1 MLEDNYQFKFYKN
14 PEQEEKDILLTPL
27 VNEELSTDKKT
38 EEELLDYKFKFYKN
52 SESDVVEEDLKS
64 EPTKSKFLFYQQPE
78 DTDIKEN
85 IKQPKISLA
94 RELSYGAAQEMTVLG
109 SSFQLAKAA
118 FQAGFD
124 KDRDYKEVRA
134 ANEEQRQEKIF
145 EEFSEFKG
153 REETAGVIAGRVG
166 QALADPVTFLLPW
179 AKIAKAGKIA
189 SLTAGG
195 TFAAG
200 DMAIREEALYGKIN
214 PNTVAL
220 GFGLGVVG
228 AQLGDV
234 VAAVYAKQAN
244 KTIDETVDLGKQ
256 AGGPKKVKIKGAQT
270 NPKIN
275 PKNSKKAEEANA
287 QTLIETEEFI
297 ENLGTLNVKINNIN
311 NRRKEISKEIK
322 KGVEKNKKS
331 FVGPLLKDDD
341 YLPEFIKSSGF
352 GVERIALTKELK
364 KLNNEKN
371 SLYANEATDNILD
384 VLNTTLLNG
393 HKKGILSEDI
403 TRGIVHEITRPLFGG
418 LIGGAIG
425 AASTGEGD
433 TNDKMITFAIVGA
446 LAGGFQRRIQLSKYE
461 AIPKKVIDDA
471 GKEIVGE
478 YKRGFFN
485 YLKSVTAG
493 SHVQDLMA
501 WSAPVVNYA
510 SKMFK
515 MQGGGVRLGQTT
527 KQLSVEEEAT
537 LQLGAWRT
545 RYSDL
550 VGSYDD
556 DVLILAGKI
565 VNQRNLKS
573 KKYFFLKET
582 DEIKKIGKRK
592 YNRAVKLSKDID
604 AYTSDF
610 KKYARER
617 GLDFKD
623 ETQYGLTQILDR
635 ASITTANY
643 NTTKGILA
651 RAFYLQNSKEVGHR
665 FYKPKGAAKIKEAQ
679 KSAEQTAEEYLSTS
693 TNLRR
698 NSIWAKEIDDPKF
711 IFQGNTLSNKK
722 EEFILNAARHFNKE
736 RTLYDQEARA
746 LASDL
751 FVQNPTKTLDLLIN
765 NTINIAEFSKRFGSK
780 GEGISKLFKDIDNN
794 IAKMVDPTGKL
805 TPKELFSK
813 NNAAKELA
821 MKEKK
826 KIKDSLEAYFGVYHA
841 DKAFDSRG
849 GKAFVTFLQTGL
861 ATTRLSRV
869 AIPSLGDLLQTITN
883 SGWKAGFKG
892 AMSDIKL
899 SREGLGLAGR
909 QKQVG
914 GKDATFVDK
923 FVGNNRHDNI
933 IQRELQDVM
942 LLQGGNLQKYQ
953 QRSVDFT
960 RKFFEVV
967 QLGRV
972 TRIARNWSFDTGVA
986 RALDISQLVKNK
998 KTGFL
1003 KSKNA
1008 LQKEMDTLGLTPSN
1022 FKYLSQFDSLK
1033 KAIADPRAK
1042 RYLKKAGM
1050 KSADRDALIPTV
1062 GNRRLFSQSKN
1073 PYVKFTG
1080 SFLSWAQAKTSQTNS
1095 LIARVE
1101 NGDAALFLRMMAAV
1115 PLFASVREAQIYF
1128 STSDKYKEEV
1138 AAETKTQK
1146 AGEAFLFSGLPTV
1159 WIEKV
1164 RNLEKFGADNFMES
1178 VAPVLGYIQ
1187 DLSEIFSTPLIKM
1200 NDEEADKFIDVLGAT
1215 GKEALEVV
1223 PIGKRAIDLIEKATE
1238 EEEVNL
1244 NFYSTGG
1251 LVKGKDDVPY
1261 TKEDAAD
1268 RINKYTGKPYSDQMN
1283 RLGLADGGGDMTRVD
1298 GTQKS
1303 SQGWLGPIKNNV
1315 TGKDMTEVSM
1325 GIGPEDNQKLIP
1337 LLVPTL
1343 TKKEIEILKNMKIE
1357 GNIKNIPQSVKEKAI
1372 QHARKR
1378 EEQGLNI
1385 FYNGE

>member
-1 MLEDNYQFKFYKN
+1 MLEDNYQLQFYKN
-14 PEQEEKDILLTPL
+14 PEQEEKDIVLAPL

-38 EEELLDYKFKFYKN
+38 EEELLDYKFKFYN
-52 SESDVVEEDLKS
+52 NPESDVVEEDLESK
-64 EPTKSKFLFYQQPE
+64 PTKSKFLFYQQPE

-118 FQAGFD
+118 FQAGID

-189 SLTAGG
+189 SLSAGG

-200 DMAIREEALYGKIN
+200 DMAIREEALYGEIN
-214 PNTVAL
+214 PKTVAL
-220 GFGLGVVG
+220 GFGLGVAG

-234 VAAVYAKQAN
+234 VAAIYSKQAN
-244 KTIDETVDLGKQ
+244 KAIDEAVDLGKQ
-256 AGGPKKVKIKGAQT
+256 AGGPKKVKLKGAQT
-270 NPKIN
+270 NPKVN

-311 NRRKEISKEIK
+311 NRRKEISKELK
-322 KGVEKNKKS
+322 KVTEERKK
-331 FVGPLLKDDD
+331 VLTKQELKDDD

-352 GVERIALTKELK
+352 GVERTALSKELK
-364 KLNNEKN
+364 KLNKEKE

-393 HKKGILSEDI
+393 HKKGILTEDI

-425 AASTGEGD
+425 ATFTEEGD
-433 TNDKMITFAIVGA
+433 TNSTMINTAIAGA
-446 LAGGFQRRIQLSKYE
+446 ILGAFQRRIQLSKYE
-461 AIPKKVIDDA
+461 AIPQKVIDDA

-478 YKRGFFN
+478 YKRTWFN

-515 MQGGGVRLGQTT
+515 MQGGGVRLGQSA

-550 VGSYDD
+550 VGSHDD

-573 KKYFFLKET
+573 KKYSFLKEE

-604 AYTSDF
+604 TYTSDF

-635 ASITTANY
+635 SVITTANY
-643 NTTKGILA
+643 NTTKNILA
-651 RAFYLQNSKEVGHR
+651 QAFYLQNSKEVGHR
-665 FYKPKGAAKIKEAQ
+665 FYKPKGAAKIKEAKKAAQ
-679 KSAEQTAEEYLSTS
+679 QTAQEYLTTS

-698 NSIWAKEIDDPKF
+698 NSIWAKEVDDPRF
-711 IFQGNTLSNKK
+711 IFQGNTVSNRK

-805 TPKELFSK
+805 TPKEIFSQ

-821 MKEKK
+821 MREKK

-841 DKAFDSRG
+841 DKAFDSKV
-849 GKAFVTFLQTGL
+849 GKSFVTFLQTGL
-861 ATTRLSRV
+861 ATTRLTTV

-909 QKQVG
+909 QKQVN
-914 GKDATFVDK
+914 GKDATYVDK
-923 FVGNNRHDNI
+923 FLGNNRHDNI

-942 LLQGGNLQKYQ
+942 LLQGGNLEKYQ
-953 QRSVDFT
+953 QRSIDFT

-972 TRIARNWSFDTGVA
+972 TRLARNWSFDTGVA
-986 RALDISQLVKNK
+986 RAMDISQLVKK
-998 KTGFL
+998 QKTGFL

-1008 LQKEMDTLGLTPSN
+1008 LQKEMDTLGLTSSN
-1022 FKYLSQFDSLK
+1022 FKYLSQFDSLE
-1033 KAIADPRAK
+1033 KAIADPTAK
-1042 RYLKKAGM
+1042 LYLKKAGM

-1095 LIARVE
+1095 LISRVE
-1101 NGDAALFLRMMAAV
+1101 NGDAALFIRMMAAI
-1115 PLFASVREAQIYF
+1115 PLFASVREAQVYF
-1128 STSDKYKEEV
+1128 SPSDTYKEKV
-1138 AAETKTQK
+1138 DAETRKQK
-1146 AGEAFLFSGLPTV
+1146 AGEALLFSGLPTV
-1159 WIEKV
+1159 WVEKV
-1164 RNLEKFGADNFMES
+1164 RNLKKFGGDDFMDS
-1178 VAPVLGYIQ
+1178 VAPVLGYMQ
-1187 DLSEIFSTPLIKM
+1187 DLSEVLVTPLVKM
-1200 NDEEADKFIDVLGAT
+1200 NDEEANVLLET
-1215 GKEALEVV
+1215 GEKALEVL
-1223 PIGKRAIDLIEKATE
+1223 PFGKRIVKEIEDATE
-1238 EEEVNL
+1238 EEEINI

-1251 LVKGKDDVPY
+1251 IVKGKDNVPY
-1261 TKEDAAD
+1261 TKENPAA
-1268 RINKYTGKPYSDQMN
+1268 RKNPVTGKPFSEKASIKEQLTK
-1283 RLGLADGGGDMTRVD
+1283 LGL
-1298 GTQKS
+1298 K
-1303 SQGWLGPIKNNV
+1303 
-1315 TGKDMTEVSM
+1315 
-1325 GIGPEDNQKLIP
+1325 
-1337 LLVPTL
+1337 
-1343 TKKEIEILKNMKIE
+1343 
-1357 GNIKNIPQSVKEKAI
+1357 
-1372 QHARKR
+1372 
-1378 EEQGLNI
+1378 
-1385 FYNGE
+1385 